1 MHIPEWLKPLIFMAT
16 SVIVIIGIIIIYS
29 IDDMFII
36 IAIIIETIIY
46 IISIDVIIIDVITIV
61 LCAIL

>member
-1 MHIPEWLKPLIFMAT
+1 MHIPEGLKPLIFMAT

>member
-1 MHIPEWLKPLIFMAT
+1 MHIPEGLKPIIFMAT